1 MCRHEAAEAL
11 GALGDRESLAVLG
24 TMRDDNEEAGVV
36 RETCEIA
43 IGRIEWE
50 HSEVRER
57 ERLKT
62 RFVDFYNLDEQENL
76 IYIDLENWSMLFFLD
91 VC

>member
-11 GALGDRESLAVLG
+11 GALGDRESLALLRS
-24 TMRDDNEEAGVV
+24 MRDAEDEAGVV

-50 HSEVRER
+50 HSEVREG
-57 ERLKT
+57 EKLSA
-62 RFVDFYNLDEQENL
+62 RFVNSFTSFDEQR
-76 IYIDLENWSMLFFLD
+76 IFF
-91 VC
+91 V

>member
-11 GALGDRESLAVLG
+11 GALGDRESLAVLRV
-24 TMRDDNEEAGVV
+24 MRDDNEEAGVV

-50 HSEVRER
+50 HSGVRER
-57 ERLKT
+57 ERLKN

-76 IYIDLENWSMLFFLD
+76 IYIDLETWFTLFFPD

>member
-11 GALGDRESLAVLG
+11 GALGDRGSLAVLRN
-24 TMRDDNEEAGVV
+24 MRDDNEEAGVV

-50 HSEVRER
+50 HSGVRER

-62 RFVDFYNLDEQENL
+62 RFVDFYNLNEQGNL
-76 IYIDLENWSMLFFLD
+76 IFLNLRNWSNFFFIEI
-91 VC
+91 C